1 MVAARVRVSWRSAW
15 HTVIIEYV
23 IILLPS
29 DLLPDRVTPWRKVC
43 PFLTITGI
51 PEMLGKGL
59 SGRVAAAEQGACAQ
73 RSGSGLTWLCDIRQV
88 WPSLGSSVEDE
99 QG

>member
-1 MVAARVRVSWRSAW
+1 
-15 HTVIIEYV
+15 
-23 IILLPS
+23 
-29 DLLPDRVTPWRKVC
+29 
-43 PFLTITGI
+43 
-51 PEMLGKGL
+51 MLGKGL